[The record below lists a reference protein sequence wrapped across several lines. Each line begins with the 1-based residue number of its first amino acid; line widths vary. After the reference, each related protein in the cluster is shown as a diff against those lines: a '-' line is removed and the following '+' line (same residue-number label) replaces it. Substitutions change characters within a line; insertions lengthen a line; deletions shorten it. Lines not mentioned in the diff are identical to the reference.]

1 MADQSAHPSP
11 VLIIDDDEHT
21 RETYQH
27 MLRADGYAV
36 RSAPTVEAGLA
47 EAGRERPAA
56 VLLDLHMPLAGGL
69 DCLRRLR
76 AEPHLASIPVAIVT
90 GDYFLDDRVAGELLA
105 LGARIHFKPLWQD
118 DLQRLVKELLAE

>member
-1 MADQSAHPSP
+1 MADETGAHAR
-11 VLIIDDDEHT
+11 VLIIDDDQDT
-21 RETYQH
+21 RETYRH

-36 RSAPTVEAGLA
+36 RAAPTVEAGLA
-47 EAGRERPAA
+47 EAAIEQPAA
-56 VLLDLHMPLAGGL
+56 VLLDLHMPLGGGL

-76 AEPHLASIPVAIVT
+76 AEPRWANIPVAIVT

-118 DLQRLVKELLAE
+118 DLQRLVKEMLAL